1 MTPSQQSILKKI
13 SQLGRW
19 CLDAWQV
26 PRTPPQPPPP
36 PLVVEISSNFLSMAR
51 CTERPARVAGF
62 AARHLPPGSVEP
74 SPSRPHLRNPEAL
87 GELLRAMIEEI
98 GAEPGECALLVPD
111 VAVRVLSFT
120 AESLPRKR
128 GELEPYLL
136 WRMKEGLPFN
146 PREAVISHQLRRTA
160 QGLEVLVVAMAR
172 PILEG
177 YEALA
182 RSADLEPYWV
192 LPSSLAL
199 LPLVQDAKER
209 EALSIPGPA
218 SLTVSGTASGTTSTP
233 ISMLVHRDGH
243 ALTCAVP
250 QSDALRFYRCRPLG
264 GEPSETAG
272 RAEAITDEVLPLLTH
287 WESKHGTKI
296 ERIAFTARGSAGP
309 ELLIRLGEKLGV
321 PVEAL
326 NVERRLAQSCPAA
339 AKNLFLSY
347 GVPVAGLLA
356 NAD

>member
-1 MTPSQQSILKKI
+1 MAVSQQRILKKI
-13 SQLGRW
+13 TQLGRW

-26 PRTPPQPPPP
+26 PRTPPKPPLP

-51 CTERPARVAGF
+51 CTGRPAQVAGF

-74 SPSRPHLRNPEAL
+74 APSRPHLHNPEAL

-98 GAEPGECALLVPD
+98 GAEAGECALLVPD
-111 VAVRVLSFT
+111 VAVRVVTFT
-120 AESLPRKR
+120 AESLPRR
-128 GELEPYLL
+128 RRELEPYLL

-146 PREAVISHQLRRTA
+146 PREAVFSHQVRRTA

-172 PILEG
+172 PVLES
-177 YEALA
+177 YESLV
-182 RSADLEPYWV
+182 RSAGLEPYWV

-199 LPLVQDAKER
+199 LPVVSDAKGR
-209 EALSIPGPA
+209 G
-218 SLTVSGTASGTTSTP
+218 SLTDSLTDSGP

-250 QSDALRFYRCRPLG
+250 QSDALRFYRCRPMG
-264 GEPSETAG
+264 GESAETAG
-272 RAEAITDEVLPLLTH
+272 RVSAITEEVLPLLTH

-326 NVERRLAQSCPAA
+326 NVEDRVAQSCPAA
-339 AKNLFLSY
+339 EKNLFLSY
-347 GVPVAGLLA
+347 GAPVAGLLA

>member
-1 MTPSQQSILKKI
+1 MAPSQQKIPKKI
-13 SQLGRW
+13 TQLGRW

-26 PRTPPQPPPP
+26 PRTPPQPPLP
-36 PLVVEISSNFLSMAR
+36 PLVVEISSTFLSMAK
-51 CTERPARVAGF
+51 CTAQPARVAGF

-74 SPSRPHLRNPEAL
+74 SPSRPHLRNPGAL
-87 GELLRAMIEEI
+87 GELLREMIEEI

-111 VAVRVLSFT
+111 VAVRVLPFT

-128 GELEPYLL
+128 GELEPFLL
-136 WRMKEGLPFN
+136 WRMKESLPFN

-182 RSADLEPYWV
+182 RSVDLEPYWV

-199 LPLVQDAKER
+199 LPLVPDAKGR
-209 EALSIPGPA
+209 A
-218 SLTVSGTASGTTSTP
+218 SLQASSTASGP

-243 ALTCAVP
+243 ALTCAVR

-264 GEPSETAG
+264 GEPSETDG

-287 WESKHGTKI
+287 WESKRGTKI

-326 NVERRLAQSCPAA
+326 NVEGRVAQSCPAA